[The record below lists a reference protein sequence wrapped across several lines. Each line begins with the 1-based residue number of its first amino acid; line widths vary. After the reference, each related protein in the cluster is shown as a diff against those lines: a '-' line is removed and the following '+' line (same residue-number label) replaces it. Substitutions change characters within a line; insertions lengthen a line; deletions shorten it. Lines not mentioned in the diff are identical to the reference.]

1 MIQAAL
7 LLASGSAA
15 ASPAGDLG
23 RFDFLRSTLT
33 TEGGTLD
40 DGEKISE
47 AYDLSAAGAKL
58 IQTTSSVRPTIDA
71 STVPGLRLY
80 RCQNAQRMRTTVT
93 APIRAIVLL
102 IHVPADVAPRDL
114 VARDTTA
121 TTTKPA
127 LAVRFA

>member
-7 LLASGSAA
+7 LLAAR
-15 ASPAGDLG
+15 PATAGELG

-40 DGEKISE
+40 DGEKIGE
-47 AYDLSAAGAKL
+47 VYDLSAAGAL
-58 IQTTSSVRPTIDA
+58 LLQTTSSVRPTIDA

-80 RCQNAQRMRTTVT
+80 RCQNAQRMRTFVSG
-93 APIRAIVLL
+93 PIRAIALL
-102 IHVPADVAPRDL
+102 VHVPEDVAPRDF

-127 LAVRFA
+127 VAVRFA